1 MAWRVTIRCCAPLGM
16 AVRVARGPRRG
27 CTLVGSSSRCRP
39 RAVCPGITGIGS
51 IKIGDGLIPGV
62 LLRVVRRWSRGVARK
77 SRLAVGLRVSA
88 MGWASVSR
96 GIVMMGD
103 SSITLC
109 SSSRA
114 ARCCS
119 MVTLCV
125 SETGGGSR
133 ISSMRAPRSL
143 RSRRPLSVVPATA
156 VCSVSSSV
164 NARKCWCGVRDGN

>member
-1 MAWRVTIRCCAPLGM
+1 MARYNSLLCSAGNGCASRPWATTWLHSG
-16 AVRVARGPRRG
+16 RELL
-27 CTLVGSSSRCRP
+27 TLSASSRTP
-39 RAVCPGITGIGS
+39 RNY
-51 IKIGDGLIPGV
+51 GDRLNQD
-62 LLRVVRRWSRGVARK
+62 RRWVDSRRIVASGPSMESGVARK
-77 SRLAVGLRVSA
+77 SHLAVGLRVSA

-119 MVTLCV
+119 MITLCV

-143 RSRRPLSVVPATA
+143 RSRRPLSVVPAMA

-164 NARKCWCGVRDGN
+164 NARKC